1 MKIDDILD
9 NSIGL
14 IDTDK
19 KRLQICNEPSQIFQ
33 LGYNMFYI
41 EKYFTSKRL
50 VIEEIKG
57 LIVEE
62 DYYKIYQKII
72 ILRDYYYDQR
82 GRYAF

>member
-19 KRLQICNEPSQIFQ
+19 KRLQICNEPSKIFQ

-41 EKYFTSKRL
+41 EKH
-50 VIEEIKG
+50 G
-57 LIVEE
+57 
-62 DYYKIYQKII
+62 
-72 ILRDYYYDQR
+72 
-82 GRYAF
+82 